1 LIHESLPKHPALKSL
16 RKKTQFRRKA
26 VSDRRKIYALDT
38 ETTQQGEL
46 LVLAD
51 NEGNY
56 IDLEKSKINHVLKF
70 LFSKRY
76 EGSWCFFYNLHFD
89 ARIILKMILREL
101 SEKDLN
107 RFYYTFRCKIQG
119 YSIHYI
125 EEKKL
130 SIRKGK
136 HSVTFFDI
144 AQFYS
149 KSLLEAYKTNI
160 KKPLPNHYESMKE
173 SRSDFSKDYYKR
185 HKKQMRNYCID
196 DCILT
201 KELAEHW
208 CDIFYKAF
216 LFYPSHW
223 ISSGY
228 LAEKV
233 LINQGVNVTKFDDI
247 HRILDTDYSGSSNM
261 LEGISNK
268 IKNLLKIG
276 FSDGV
281 KRSEQYFKQKINF
294 YNYWLRQE
302 QESFSRIS
310 KKDIFYEKM
319 KWHSSRIHD
328 VLDEVTLIK
337 DSQKEQDELSY
348 QDQQNEKPLEFDV
361 SHEDHTG
368 KIKVFISHK
377 FVEFDQKLAETLQN
391 SLKEHNIYGYL
402 AERKKE
408 YDLGWDEKIKLDINS
423 SDYLVAI
430 LTKHSLYAPSVH
442 QEIGYAIG
450 VKVPIRILVEEEEVK
465 GVLAQ
470 GRDSEKFSRSDFEKY
485 LGNIITD
492 VKKKGIRK
500 KLDNELK
507 QKLDENVYVPCY
519 NQMINVHQNMDF
531 IDNVPENPWKNIPSN
546 WKLNTED
553 DIKQL
558 FIQYTQICDEW
569 EKLRSDFI
577 QNFSERKSKLI
588 PIIVNAFRKCKLMDK
603 NDHIILDDTT
613 IEPHYWLEA
622 FRMVLFDWNVTSGEE
637 LYQSLYNYAKNS
649 KNGHD
654 KWIKQWWDS
663 NNGIHSNIFEIIPEL
678 INTLDSPITKKMLD
692 EKRTEL
698 RESIMQLTLA
708 LENKTKIN

>member
-16 RKKTQFRRKA
+16 RKKKQFRRKA

-160 KKPLPNHYESMKE
+160 KKPLPDHYQSMKE
-173 SRSDFSKDYYKR
+173 SRSDFSRDYYKR

-233 LINQGVNVTKFDDI
+233 LINQGVNITKFDDI
-247 HRILDTDYSGSSNM
+247 
-261 LEGISNK
+261 
-268 IKNLLKIG
+268 
-276 FSDGV
+276 
-281 KRSEQYFKQKINF
+281 
-294 YNYWLRQE
+294 
-302 QESFSRIS
+302 
-310 KKDIFYEKM
+310 
-319 KWHSSRIHD
+319 
-328 VLDEVTLIK
+328 
-337 DSQKEQDELSY
+337 
-348 QDQQNEKPLEFDV
+348 PLEV
-361 SHEDHTG
+361 QEIAWNCYVAGRIELVTRGQSE
-368 KIKVFISHK
+368 K
-377 FVEFDQKLAETLQN
+377 AY
-391 SLKEHNIYGYL
+391 IY
-402 AERKKE
+402 
-408 YDLGWDEKIKLDINS
+408 DINS
-423 SDYLVAI
+423 AYPYAMTTIPEPTNGTWIQSTKLIKNALLGFFKI
-430 LTKHSLYAPSVH
+430 KCNIPNTKHITPFFFKVRGKIIFPKGEFITYA
-442 QEIGYAIG
+442 
-450 VKVPIRILVEEEEVK
+450 
-465 GVLAQ
+465 
-470 GRDSEKFSRSDFEKY
+470 
-485 LGNIITD
+485 T
-492 VKKKGIRK
+492 
-500 KLDNELK
+500 
-507 QKLDENVYVPCY
+507 LDEIKSCEDSSWFT
-519 NQMINVHQNMDF
+519 I
-531 IDNVPENPWKNIPSN
+531 IDSW
-546 WKLNTED
+546 
-553 DIKQL
+553 
-558 FIQYTQICDEW
+558 QYTDPNPFYPF
-569 EKLRSDFI
+569 KR
-577 QNFSERKSKLI
+577 
-588 PIIVNAFRKCKLMDK
+588 II
-603 NDHIILDDTT
+603 
-613 IEPHYWLEA
+613 
-622 FRMVLFDWNVTSGEE
+622 EE
-637 LYQSLYNYAKNS
+637 LYEKRQILKKNKDPLELPIKIILNSMYGKTMQTTENKTGNMFNPVLGTTICGKARAMLYQTIMSNDMERDVIFIYTDSISTTKKLNLDSKELGGFSEDFEGSIYTLQSGFYS
-649 KNGHD
+649 KNGYFERSRGVGHLGD
-654 KWIKQWWDS
+654 ETIIHKETKTDSKGRLVYEFEKKKVGTLKLNIKQ
-663 NNGIHSNIFEIIPEL
+663 
-678 INTLDSPITKKMLD
+678 NTLDNIGAFTTVTKKLKLNGDRGRMWWGKLSDVRLKERNISTPFDLSLD
-692 EKRTEL
+692 DP
-698 RESIMQLTLA
+698 
-708 LENKTKIN
+708 TKI